1 MATRAGGGTGTGD
14 PSALGDALA
23 SLLSGTTELPASEL
37 TRVVDVA
44 GRVLGAS
51 AARMLVADYG
61 LLSLQELGDDGPRG
75 PRRLIEGTLAGRC
88 FASGEIVVAGHE
100 PATVFVPLAEGS
112 ERLGVLELT
121 LPSWSEDLRSIVD
134 PVARVLVLV
143 LISKR
148 RYTDVVLR
156 ARRAQPLSVAAE
168 IQWALLPPLT
178 YSSSHV
184 SVSGILEPAYSIGG
198 DSFDYA
204 LNPDRAEFAIVDAV
218 GHGISAVSISVLA
231 LNSLRN
237 ARREGR
243 GLEAAYL
250 DAGSAIEAEFG
261 RSAFATGQIGQLA
274 LDTGELTW
282 LNAGHPLPLLV
293 RDQTYVGQL
302 ACPPSIPMGLGGA
315 VKSVATDRLQPGD
328 RVLFYTDGVV
338 ESTSPDGV
346 AFGIDRLAD
355 LLVRTA
361 ADGISPA
368 ETVRR
373 LAAAVLAYNRRPLRD
388 DATFLLLEYHRPEGA
403 E

>member
-1 MATRAGGGTGTGD
+1 MRAEDAPSTRPAT
-14 PSALGDALA
+14 S
-23 SLLSGTTELPASEL
+23 TT
-37 TRVVDVA
+37 VV
-44 GRVLGAS
+44 S
-51 AARMLVADYG
+51 
-61 LLSLQELGDDGPRG
+61 S
-75 PRRLIEGTLAGRC
+75 LAGRC
-88 FASGEIVVAGHE
+88 FASGEIVVAGDG

-121 LPSWSEDLRSIVD
+121 LPAWSEGLRSVVW
-134 PVARVLVLV
+134 PVVRVLVLV

-156 ARRAQPLSVAAE
+156 ARRAEPLSVAAE

-204 LNPDRAEFAIVDAV
+204 LNPDRAEFAIIDAV

-237 ARREGR
+237 ARREGH

-250 DAGSAIEAEFG
+250 AAGRAIEAEVG
-261 RSAFATGQIGQLA
+261 RSAFATGQIGELA
-274 LDTGELTW
+274 LDTGELRW

-293 RDQTYVGQL
+293 RDHSFVGQL
-302 ACPPSIPMGLGGA
+302 PCPPSFPMGLGGA
-315 VKSVATDRLQPGD
+315 VKAVATENLQRGD

-338 ESTSPDGV
+338 ESTSPDGE
-346 AFGIDRLAD
+346 AFGVDQLAD
-355 LLVRTA
+355 QLVRTA

-373 LAAAVLAYNRRPLRD
+373 LAAALLAHNRRPLRD
-388 DATFLLLEYHRPEGA
+388 DATLLLVEYHGLGVSRWDG
-403 E
+403 